1 MNKKGI
7 TIFLILALIVIAILA
22 VVGTKNLK
30 KDDQTSSINN
40 ASEDQVDSNIK
51 SSNDELDLK
60 DKKVLIVYFTQTSN
74 NEKVAEF
81 IHQSV
86 GGDLVKLETVQT
98 YPSVYSELTEYAK
111 NEQNSKARPEL
122 ATKIDN
128 IDKYDIVFLGYPIWW
143 QDMPMPVYTFLET
156 YDLSGKII
164 APFTT
169 HGGSGPSST
178 DEKIKKEQPNS
189 TVTDIFAVSGS
200 SSSNSKNDVNTW
212 LKKIGF

>member
-74 NEKVAEF
+74 TEKVAEF

-111 NEQNSKARPEL
+111 NEQNSKHVQNL
-122 ATKIDN
+122 
-128 IDKYDIVFLGYPIWW
+128 
-143 QDMPMPVYTFLET
+143 Q
-156 YDLSGKII
+156 
-164 APFTT
+164 
-169 HGGSGPSST
+169 
-178 DEKIKKEQPNS
+178 
-189 TVTDIFAVSGS
+189 
-200 SSSNSKNDVNTW
+200 
-212 LKKIGF
+212 LK

>member
-7 TIFLILALIVIAILA
+7 IIFLILALIAIAILA

-74 NEKVAEF
+74 TEKVAEF

-111 NEQNSKARPEL
+111 NEQNSKHVQNL
-122 ATKIDN
+122 
-128 IDKYDIVFLGYPIWW
+128 
-143 QDMPMPVYTFLET
+143 Q
-156 YDLSGKII
+156 
-164 APFTT
+164 
-169 HGGSGPSST
+169 
-178 DEKIKKEQPNS
+178 
-189 TVTDIFAVSGS
+189 
-200 SSSNSKNDVNTW
+200 
-212 LKKIGF
+212 LK

>member
-74 NEKVAEF
+74 TEKVAEF

-98 YPSVYSELTEYAK
+98 YPSVYSELTKYAK
-111 NEQNSKARPEL
+111 NEQNSKHVQNL
-122 ATKIDN
+122 
-128 IDKYDIVFLGYPIWW
+128 
-143 QDMPMPVYTFLET
+143 Q
-156 YDLSGKII
+156 
-164 APFTT
+164 
-169 HGGSGPSST
+169 
-178 DEKIKKEQPNS
+178 
-189 TVTDIFAVSGS
+189 
-200 SSSNSKNDVNTW
+200 
-212 LKKIGF
+212 LK